1 MKKDFILLGK
11 AKTDILK
18 AQELSGKSLVI
29 SVNDSYLLYKIK
41 PDVIVFQD
49 RTPEY
54 KCLWVSHHLIR
65 ADEGHLHNIEK
76 WQTFNKTL
84 QPDFDKPE
92 TLCFYPYTGVAALQ
106 WAIKQNPES
115 ISIFGFGFECNHNYA
130 NGIKFDR
137 EAYTLSVY
145 KKNIEK
151 LCKQAE
157 FEGIKLNWC

>member
-1 MKKDFILLGK
+1 MKKNIIILGK
-11 AKTDILK
+11 AQTDTEK
-18 AQELSGKSLVI
+18 ARELIENSLVV
-29 SVNDSYLLYKIK
+29 SVNNSFQFYEIN

-65 ADEGHLHNIEK
+65 ADEGHLHNIK
-76 WQTFNKTL
+76 DWQTFKKTL
-84 QPDFDKPE
+84 RPDFDKPE

-130 NGIKFDR
+130 NGEKFDR
-137 EAYTLSVY
+137 EAYTLGVY
-145 KKNIEK
+145 KKNIEILQRK
-151 LCKQAE
+151 AE
-157 FEGIKLNWC
+157 FEGIELHWY